1 MCGCLSE
8 KQWFKSTFSRIIVKE
23 NVLLS
28 TFNESDFRPLRK
40 ITSLSPP
47 QSKAMDD
54 CLICKVM
61 SIKHDKPDLVK
72 WIFSSDKPLS
82 EKAKLASLLTGITFD
97 EEMIACL
104 QDPTINFF
112 MLSE

>member
-1 MCGCLSE
+1 MVVYLKTSGL
-8 KQWFKSTFSRIIVKE
+8 KALFLRIIVKE

-28 TFNESDFRPLRK
+28 TLNKPEFQPRLKTDP
-40 ITSLSPP
+40 IILS
-47 QSKAMDD
+47 SKDKDD

-72 WIFSSDKPLS
+72 WIFSSDKSLT
-82 EKAKLASLLTGITFD
+82 EKAKIASLMTGMTFD
-97 EEMIACL
+97 KEMIACL

>member
-1 MCGCLSE
+1 VVVYLKNSGL
-8 KQWFKSTFSRIIVKE
+8 KALFRRIIIKE

-28 TFNESDFRPLRK
+28 TLKELEYQPLRK
-40 ITSLSPP
+40 ADPIILTP
-47 QSKAMDD
+47 KDKND

-82 EKAKLASLLTGITFD
+82 EKAKLASLMTGIEFD
-97 EEMIACL
+97 KEMIACL
-104 QDPTINFF
+104 QDPSINFF

>member
-1 MCGCLSE
+1 MVVYLKNSGL
-8 KQWFKSTFSRIIVKE
+8 KALFLRIIVKE

-28 TFNESDFRPLRK
+28 TLNKPELQPLTK
-40 ITSLSPP
+40 IDPIILSPKD
-47 QSKAMDD
+47 QDD

-72 WIFSSDKPLS
+72 WIFSSDKSLA
-82 EKAKLASLLTGITFD
+82 EKAKLATVMTGVTFD
-97 EEMIACL
+97 KEMIACL
-104 QDPTINFF
+104 EDPSINFF